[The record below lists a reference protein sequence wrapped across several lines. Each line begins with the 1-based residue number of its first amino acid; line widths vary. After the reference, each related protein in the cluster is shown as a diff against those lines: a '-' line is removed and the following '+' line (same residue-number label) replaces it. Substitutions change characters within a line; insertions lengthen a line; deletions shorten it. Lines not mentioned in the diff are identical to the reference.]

1 MGKYFT
7 KISVIISILSFTLTA
22 PTIYGDSSAILS
34 GAMVDFTKPFY
45 NPKTNQ
51 LEYIITGKDAKIDG
65 ALYKIY
71 GVKIQIIGDAG
82 KAVVRII
89 STPEAEYNQATGFI
103 SGDKKI
109 TFESLECDATGIGF
123 DANQTLET
131 IHIRNDVKIIFKNVK
146 KNNLKTVNAGTKIA
160 SDNQIDSNKI
170 QEITKPEDE
179 IPLYIIQANS
189 DSSKTI
195 NSSPIPM
202 YITNDTEQNNNT
214 TEPN

>member
-7 KISVIISILSFTLTA
+7 ILSVIISAFSFILVS
-22 PTIYGDSSAILS
+22 PTIYGDSSAVLS

-65 ALYKIY
+65 AVYKIY
-71 GVKIQIIGDAG
+71 GVKIQIIGDDG
-82 KAVVRII
+82 KAVVRVI

-123 DANQTLET
+123 DANQVLET
-131 IHIRNDVKIIFKNVK
+131 IHIRNDVKIILKDTK
-146 KNNLKTVNAGTKIA
+146 KNNTTSLNTSITQT
-160 SDNQIDSNKI
+160 NQDKADSNKI
-170 QEITKPEDE
+170 KNTVETE
-179 IPLYIIQANS
+179 IPLYMINQNDDTAKAI
-189 DSSKTI
+189 DSTQ
-195 NSSPIPM
+195 IPM